1 MLRNFGWDS
10 GKVQNYPRAVRGL
23 WTAASLG
30 PLQILDG
37 SRGGVKPQE
46 PRSSRTVNL
55 KREGEQIPTPSYWA
69 ESRSPLSPYSPC
81 GQHKHSSVLYS
92 PPN

>member
-1 MLRNFGWDS
+1 MLRGFGWDS

-23 WTAASLG
+23 WTAASPD

-37 SRGGVKPQE
+37 SRGGVKPRE
-46 PRSSRTVNL
+46 PRSSRTGNL
-55 KREGEQIPTPSYWA
+55 KWEGEQIPTSSYWA
-69 ESRSPLSPYSPC
+69 ESRSLLSPYCQC